1 MHTDTSTNTCLEGKQ
16 EFVRQR
22 EHTARRR
29 TQFSVLCRWRSR
41 VYSRQRS
48 HPKAHSCFLMQ
59 TSQTPDQ
66 SDAVRVS
73 RDFGEACSDTR
84 RNNSPGEVLFERI
97 VCRVK
102 AKLRSITHRLFG
114 GAGGIPE
121 ETFVFVGQ
129 HCHRE
134 PFPTG
139 VLGRCWPLKYVCIE
153 SEPVRLQNF
162 PQCLPRQPTDS
173 WQGPHC
179 GLLSLRA
186 VHPRN
191 PAVGLQPPPDGPQPK
206 VESAG
211 MTPTAADRPQRNA
224 PDPRQKQLPCCVPS
238 SRVQLWATDCV
249 YAGHFSYFSLIR
261 LAPILTKDF

>member
-1 MHTDTSTNTCLEGKQ
+1 MCVLDTIALALSIAFFVVRGTSFIAYQTD
-16 EFVRQR
+16 
-22 EHTARRR
+22 
-29 TQFSVLCRWRSR
+29 
-41 VYSRQRS
+41 
-48 HPKAHSCFLMQ
+48 
-59 TSQTPDQ
+59 
-66 SDAVRVS
+66 
-73 RDFGEACSDTR
+73 
-84 RNNSPGEVLFERI
+84 
-97 VCRVK
+97 
-102 AKLRSITHRLFG
+102 AKYC
-114 GAGGIPE
+114 
-121 ETFVFVGQ
+121 V
-129 HCHRE
+129 
-134 PFPTG
+134 PFAA
-139 VLGRCWPLKYVCIE
+139 E
-153 SEPVRLQNF
+153 
-162 PQCLPRQPTDS
+162 CLPRQPTDS